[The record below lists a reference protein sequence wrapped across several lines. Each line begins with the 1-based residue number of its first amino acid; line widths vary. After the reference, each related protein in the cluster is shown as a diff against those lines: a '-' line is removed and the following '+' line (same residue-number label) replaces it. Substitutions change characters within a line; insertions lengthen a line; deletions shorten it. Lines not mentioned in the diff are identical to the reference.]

1 MNMLRYG
8 KDFSTNSS
16 FIYRFSNS
24 EVDISKNFEK
34 YLSSMKYQLVPVLFF
49 YSNSDEVLFIL
60 IDSWNKNYGSSLK
73 NKFNIISENQFET
86 LFSITPGDSFLQF
99 NFDKKSLKTS
109 YQLSLS
115 KGEYSSLGYM
125 IVKFFNENSLESD
138 LYHHLTNN

>member
-8 KDFSTNSS
+8 RDFSTNSS
-16 FIYRFSNS
+16 FIYRFPNS
-24 EVDISKNFEK
+24 KVDISKNFEK
-34 YLSSMKYQLVPVLFF
+34 YLSSMKYQLIPVLFF
-49 YSNSDEVLFIL
+49 YNDKDEVLFIL

-73 NKFNIISENQFET
+73 NKFKIMSENQFKP

-115 KGEYSSLGYM
+115 EVEYSGLEYM
-125 IVKFFNENSLESD
+125 IVKFFNENNLEPEV
-138 LYHHLTNN
+138 YHHLTNN